1 MSEHLGF
8 EHMKHNFRNYKE
20 QALVC
25 LACLLEWLFL
35 LSGDWWARAW
45 SSEWSAA
52 ASFLVFHVCNAV
64 LMKYLIEARSKV
76 AINGL
81 GVRQ

>member
-1 MSEHLGF
+1 MPSGVVVF
-8 EHMKHNFRNYKE
+8 VVGG
-20 QALVC
+20 LVG
-25 LACLLEWLFL
+25 AGVVVGVVGSSVV
-35 LSGDWWARAW
+35 SGV
-45 SSEWSAA
+45 S
-52 ASFLVFHVCNAV
+52 CMNAV